1 MAEFVNLTKG
11 QDLPQVCFFSVLK
24 KDNLNPL
31 PLFLYIPEKRKKMFF
46 FDLLRGNKK
55 GTLGKNGLI
64 GKLLCKT
71 EGIRF

>member
-1 MAEFVNLTKG
+1 MESIRMAEFVNLTKG

-46 FDLLRGNKK
+46 
-55 GTLGKNGLI
+55 LI
-64 GKLLCKT
+64 FYG
-71 EGIRF
+71 GIKREHCEKMG